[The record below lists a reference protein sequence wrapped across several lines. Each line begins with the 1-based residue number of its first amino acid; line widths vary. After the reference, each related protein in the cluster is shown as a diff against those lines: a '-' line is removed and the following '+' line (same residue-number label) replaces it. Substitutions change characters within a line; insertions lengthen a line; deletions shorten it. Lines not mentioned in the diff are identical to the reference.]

1 MSTRVYLPLTS
12 GGLAALVADGRLEG
26 PRRAHAV
33 TQSLREAWPEG
44 DQEEWEYAALMA
56 AGDDSWAAR
65 GPGDRPRRHVVAADV
80 PSVEEVGD
88 PEDPTLVQIAAD
100 VPWKRVAAAHV
111 DPADHPE
118 VEEPPADDLAWFAT
132 QEIADLL

>member
-12 GGLAALVADGRLEG
+12 GALAALLSDGRLDG

-33 TQSLREAWPEG
+33 TQALREAWPDG

-56 AGDDSWAAR
+56 AGEDSWAAR

-80 PSVEEVGD
+80 PSVEELGD
-88 PEDPTLVQIAAD
+88 REDPTAVQVAAD

-111 DPADHPE
+111 DVLDHPDGA
-118 VEEPPADDLAWFAT
+118 EPPADDLAWFAT
-132 QEIADLL
+132 QEVADLV